1 MGRTG
6 GGAGGAGEKIEVK
19 DDYEWMKCANCGIF
33 SRRPVS
39 GGDWEPRYES
49 TSTADV
55 EGARQLAL
63 NMALS
68 EPPA

>member
-33 SRRPVS
+33 SRRPLS
-39 GGDWEPRYES
+39 GGEWEPYYE
-49 TSTADV
+49 TSDPRDQR
-55 EGARQLAL
+55 EESR
-63 NMALS
+63 
-68 EPPA
+68 EPPAQF